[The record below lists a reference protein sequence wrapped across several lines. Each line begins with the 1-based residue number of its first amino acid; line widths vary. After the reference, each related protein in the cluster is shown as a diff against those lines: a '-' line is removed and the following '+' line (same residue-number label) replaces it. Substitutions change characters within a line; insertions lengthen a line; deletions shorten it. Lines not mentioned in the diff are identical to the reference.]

1 MSGSLTAR
9 GGLLARLP
17 EQVRDRLLPEG
28 HRIDV
33 PRGGVVYRSGD
44 PPRCVLVSSG
54 LVRVF
59 LTSPQGRQVT
69 VRHARPGEL
78 LGVAA
83 AVAGPS
89 QVGVQALL
97 DSSLLFFSAAAL
109 SREAHRDAQVAWA
122 VAEEVAERLYEA
134 MSQIAANAFGS
145 VRERLAREL
154 LDSAVPGK
162 QGQLVVHATKQQL
175 AEAVGSAREVVARTL
190 RSFREERLVRNR
202 PAGPEELLAHHPTA
216 VVLVVLAQIVAS
228 LLAVGWLARE
238 PRPAAASRVAV
249 V

>member
-1 MSGSLTAR
+1 MSRSAPGR
-9 GGLLARLP
+9 GGLLDRLP
-17 EQVRDRLLPEG
+17 EDVRDRLLTEA
-28 HRIDV
+28 HRIEV

-44 PPRCVLVSSG
+44 PPRCVLVTAG
-54 LVRVF
+54 LLRVF

-97 DSSLLFFSAAAL
+97 DSSLLLFSAAAL
-109 SREAHRDAQVAWA
+109 LREARRDAQVAWA
-122 VAEEVAERLYEA
+122 VAEEVSQRLYEA

-162 QGQLVVHATKQQL
+162 QDTLVVHATQQQL

-190 RSFREERLVRNR
+190 RSFREEGLVRTR
-202 PAGPEELLAHHPTA
+202 PGGLVLSGAEALVRIGAGELTE
-216 VVLVVLAQIVAS
+216 
-228 LLAVGWLARE
+228 G
-238 PRPAAASRVAV
+238 
-249 V
+249 

>member
-1 MSGSLTAR
+1 MSGSPTAS

-17 EQVRDRLLPEG
+17 EAVRDRLLADA

-44 PPRCVLVSSG
+44 PPRCVLVASG

-89 QVGVQALL
+89 AVGVAALL
-97 DSSLLFFSAAAL
+97 DSSLLVFSAAAL
-109 SREAHRDAQVAWA
+109 TREARRDALVAWA
-122 VAEEVAERLYEA
+122 VAEEVSQRLYEA
-134 MSQIAANAFGS
+134 MAQIAANAFGS

-162 QGQLVVHATKQQL
+162 QGRLVVHATQQEL

-190 RSFREERLVRNR
+190 RSFRAEGLVRTR
-202 PAGPEELLAHHPTA
+202 PGGLVLNSAEALVRIGAGEPTPE
-216 VVLVVLAQIVAS
+216 
-228 LLAVGWLARE
+228 
-238 PRPAAASRVAV
+238 
-249 V
+249 